1 MDVNQRQQFE
11 RLIVRA
17 AVDGL
22 LAAGYS
28 VSVCD
33 GDAWPVE
40 RSVEAG
46 AVMAGLFAC
55 DTEWLRVYKADGPD
69 FIGSVLLIYGN
80 DGYDVI
86 ADHSVSLTDALGAA
100 DNLADLLAE
109 AIGAGNLGE
118 QLQELKQLENIA

>member
-1 MDVNQRQQFE
+1 MDVNQRQQVE

-55 DTEWLRVYKADGPD
+55 DAEWLHVYKADGPD
-69 FIGSVLLIYGN
+69 FIGSVLLVYSN
-80 DGYDVI
+80 NGYDVI
-86 ADHSVSLTDALGAA
+86 ADHSISLTDALGAA
-100 DNLADLLAE
+100 DNLADLLGD
-109 AIGAGNLGE
+109 AILFGNLAE
-118 QLQELKQLENIA
+118 QLEQLEKAA